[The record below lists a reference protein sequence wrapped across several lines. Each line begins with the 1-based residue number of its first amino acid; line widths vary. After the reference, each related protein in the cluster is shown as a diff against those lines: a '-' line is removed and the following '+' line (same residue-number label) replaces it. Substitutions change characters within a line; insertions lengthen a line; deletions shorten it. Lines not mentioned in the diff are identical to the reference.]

1 MTALT
6 TEFQN
11 YRKYVE
17 IEIRL
22 NQKIAEQSMT
32 DRESFISKIRELKG
46 IIRVPR
52 LYKQYKR
59 QLDNLNRLKEI
70 RDAAVDKY

>member
-1 MTALT
+1 
-6 TEFQN
+6 
-11 YRKYVE
+11 
-17 IEIRL
+17 
-22 NQKIAEQSMT
+22 MT

-52 LYKQYKR
+52 LYKQYKG

-70 RDAAVDKY
+70 RDSAVDKY